1 MFHHP
6 AVTPGLRAKSL
17 GTHSLAPA
25 GFNMSA
31 ERELL
36 ASLLEVQS
44 LVLRLSL
51 RAICCNALHLLTCSG

>member
-17 GTHSLAPA
+17 GTHGLAPA

-31 ERELL
+31 GRELP
-36 ASLLEVQS
+36 APLLEAQGP
-44 LVLRLSL
+44 VLQLSL
-51 RAICCNALHLLTCSG
+51 GAICCNALHLLTCSG